1 MDEPEIEVQG
11 TPNPNAAKF
20 VVDRPVTDGGS
31 RSYFDAESARG
42 DGLAERLFGLSG
54 VRALLLA
61 DDFVT
66 VTKHEDARWEEL
78 VERVEE
84 VLREELSEV

>member
-1 MDEPEIEVQG
+1 MPKPEIQVQG

-20 VVDRPVTDGGS
+20 VLDRPVTDGES
-31 RSYFDAESARG
+31 RSYFDPGSAEG
-42 DGLAERLFGLSG
+42 DPLAERLFRVDG

-66 VTKHEDARWEEL
+66 VTKSPDHEWEEL
-78 VERVEE
+78 VPGVRDALE
-84 VLREELSEV
+84 EELG

>member
-1 MDEPEIEVQG
+1 MSTPEIQVQG

-20 VVDRPVTDGGS
+20 VLDRPVTDGES
-31 RSYFDAESARG
+31 RSYFDAASAEG
-42 DGLAERLFGLSG
+42 DPLAERLFQVEG

-66 VTKHEDARWEEL
+66 VTKDPDLDWEEL
-78 VERVEE
+78 VDGIRRALE
-84 VLREELSEV
+84 EELG